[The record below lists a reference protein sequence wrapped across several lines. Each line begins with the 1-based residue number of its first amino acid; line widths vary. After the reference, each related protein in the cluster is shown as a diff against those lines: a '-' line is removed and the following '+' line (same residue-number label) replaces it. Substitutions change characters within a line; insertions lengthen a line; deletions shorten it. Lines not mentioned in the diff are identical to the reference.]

1 MGIIVST
8 LPPPKPCRCEGL
20 PDVRRF
26 VEITVY
32 KCDSCGQYWQL
43 DTSLNPFCTGGYFNE
58 WEKCTARKAG
68 RLIAKHQRLVE
79 RAEWGGTMSVFSTYE
94 VAVFS
99 RAENRTME
107 FTTTAQ
113 YAHKA
118 IEQVKSWHQNW
129 DLDLDWST
137 ATAHSRGA

>member
-79 RAEWGGTMSVFSTYE
+79 
-94 VAVFS
+94 
-99 RAENRTME
+99 
-107 FTTTAQ
+107 
-113 YAHKA
+113 KA
-118 IEQVKSWHQNW
+118 AK
-129 DLDLDWST
+129 
-137 ATAHSRGA
+137 RGCK